1 MYQFKAERSP
11 RLAGENHF
19 LIACVVLLTGLGLV
33 ILYSS
38 SYASASRLFR
48 EGGLYFISRQIR
60 AAVLGMALFFL
71 ASRVGL
77 KGLRKLALPLA
88 IFVAVLCILTLVP
101 GIGDTRNGASRWIKL
116 PGGRT
121 FQPSE
126 LVKLALP
133 LYLAHFFDKKQDS
146 LDALTTGVLPPVL
159 VTAVFFV
166 LIYLQNNFSTAVFIA
181 VNALI
186 IFFLAGLG
194 LRFFFSAFIMLLPLL
209 GLLILSRE
217 HRLRR
222 LISLIRPDWD
232 PQGAGYQA
240 GSSIRAIVS
249 GAFWGKG
256 LGQGTRKIASIPE
269 VHSDFIFSAFA
280 EESGFAGVFFVFVLF
295 GVFAWLGY
303 RGALRSADTFKRLLA
318 CGLVTTIIS
327 QFMLNTAV
335 VSGILPVTG
344 LPLPFFSAGGSS
356 LIITLIMAGIVVNVC
371 RSQSEYRFLNIP
383 RAGAEEGTHAG

>member
-11 RLAGENHF
+11 RLAGENHL
-19 LIACVVLLTGLGLV
+19 LIACVFLLTGLGLV
-33 ILYSS
+33 TLYSS
-38 SYASASRLFR
+38 SYAVAGRLFQ

-60 AAVLGMALFFL
+60 AAALGLGLFFL

-88 IFVAVLCILTLVP
+88 LFAIILCALTLVP

-116 PGGRT
+116 PGGMT

-126 LVKLALP
+126 LAKLALP

-146 LDALTTGVLPPVL
+146 LDALATGVLPPVL
-159 VTAVFFV
+159 ITAAFFV

-181 VNALI
+181 VNGLI
-186 IFFLAGLG
+186 VFFLAGLG
-194 LRFFFSAFIMLLPLL
+194 LRFFFTSIIMVLPVL

-240 GSSIRAIVS
+240 GSSIRAIAS

-280 EESGFAGVFFVFVLF
+280 EESGFAGVFVVFVLF
-295 GVFAWLGY
+295 GIFAYLGY
-303 RGALRSADTFKRLLA
+303 RGALRSAEAFKRLLA
-318 CGLVTTIIS
+318 CGLVTMIVS
-327 QFMLNTAV
+327 QFMVNTAV

-371 RSQSEYRFLNIP
+371 RSQPEYQYLDIP
-383 RAGAEEGTHAG
+383 RVGAEGAARAG